1 MDLNVILGLIIGFG
15 SLIAG
20 FILEGGHPGALLALT
35 AAIIV
40 FGGTIGATMIG
51 LSREELLNIPRL
63 LKVTLREKPIDL
75 GQAIETI
82 VNYAVMARKEGFVR
96 LERELATVSDAF
108 LRAALQLVVD
118 GTDPEQTRNV
128 LEQHIYATG
137 ERHAAGIGVF
147 EAAGGYAPTMGIIG
161 TVMGL
166 VHVLSN
172 ISTPD
177 KLGPS
182 IAMAFIATL
191 YGVSTANLLWLPI
204 AAKLKNRAARERL
217 YQELILEGVLALQ
230 AGRNPTLI
238 RSTLTAFLAPD
249 KQRSIAG
256 AKTAAIKTAAK
267 GVTVSG
273 QAPDHKGQP

>member
-15 SLIAG
+15 SLIIA

-35 AAIIV
+35 AGMIV
-40 FGGTIGATMIG
+40 FGGTIGATIIG
-51 LSREELLNIPRL
+51 FSREEILNVPRL
-63 LKVTLREKPIDL
+63 LKIAFREKTIDL
-75 GQAIETI
+75 SQTIEKI
-82 VNYAVMARKEGFVR
+82 VSYAVMARKEGFIR
-96 LERELATVSDAF
+96 LEKELAVVDDAF
-108 LRAALQLVVD
+108 LKAALQLVVD

-128 LEQHIYATG
+128 LEQHIYATS
-137 ERHAAGIGVF
+137 ERHATGISIF

-172 ISTPD
+172 ISSPD

-191 YGVSTANLLWLPI
+191 YGVSSANLLWLPI
-204 AAKLKNRAARERL
+204 AAKLKNKAAKERL
-217 YQELILEGVLALQ
+217 HQELILEGILALQ

-249 KQRSIAG
+249 KQRQLLG
-256 AKTAAIKTAAK
+256 QETPRE
-267 GVTVSG
+267 VSTGG
-273 QAPDHKGQP
+273 QAPGREGQP

>member
-15 SLIAG
+15 SLIAA
-20 FILEGGHPGALLALT
+20 FILEGGEPGALLAVT
-35 AAIIV
+35 AAMIV

-51 LSREELLNIPRL
+51 FSREEILNVPRL
-63 LKVTLREKPIDL
+63 LKIAFREKPFDL
-75 GQAIETI
+75 NQTIETI
-82 VNYAVMARKEGFVR
+82 VNYAIMARREGFVR
-96 LERELATVSDAF
+96 LEKELDTIHDAF
-108 LRAALQLVVD
+108 LRSALQLVVD

-128 LEQHIYATG
+128 LEQHIYAAET
-137 ERHAAGIGVF
+137 RHATGISIF

-172 ISTPD
+172 LSSPE

-191 YGVSTANLLWLPI
+191 YGVSSANLLWLPI
-204 AAKLKNRAARERL
+204 AAKLKNKANRERI
-217 YQELILEGVLALQ
+217 YQEMILEGVLALQ

-238 RSTLTAFLAPD
+238 RSTLMAFLSPD
-249 KQRSIAG
+249 KQR
-256 AKTAAIKTAAK
+256 AILGETTAK
-267 GVTVSG
+267 GVAAG
-273 QAPDHKGQP
+273 AQAPGRKG

>member
-15 SLIAG
+15 SLIAA
-20 FILEGGHPGALLALT
+20 FILEGGEPGALLAVT
-35 AAIIV
+35 AAMIV

-51 LSREELLNIPRL
+51 FSREEIMNVPRL
-63 LKVTLREKPIDL
+63 LKIALQEKPFDLHKAID
-75 GQAIETI
+75 TI
-82 VNYAVMARKEGFVR
+82 VNYAVLARREGFVR
-96 LERELATVSDAF
+96 LEKELETIDDSF
-108 LRAALQLVVD
+108 LRTALQLVVD

-128 LEQHIYATG
+128 LEQYIYATE
-137 ERHAAGIGVF
+137 ERHATGISIF

-172 ISTPD
+172 ISSPD

-191 YGVSTANLLWLPI
+191 YGVSSANLLWLPL
-204 AAKLKNRAARERL
+204 AAKLKNKAGKERI
-217 YQELILEGVLALQ
+217 YQEMVLEGVLALQ

-238 RSTLTAFLAPD
+238 RSTLLAFLSPEVQ
-249 KQRSIAG
+249 KKILGRSG
-256 AKTAAIKTAAK
+256 GKEEGT
-267 GVTVSG
+267 GG
-273 QAPDHKGQP
+273 QARRRKG